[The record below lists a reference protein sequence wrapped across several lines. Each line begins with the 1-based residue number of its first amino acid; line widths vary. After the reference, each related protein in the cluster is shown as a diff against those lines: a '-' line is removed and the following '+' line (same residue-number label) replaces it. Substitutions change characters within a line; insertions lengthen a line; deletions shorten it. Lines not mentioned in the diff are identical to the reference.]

1 MHLQDDWELRDWLE
15 FIESVHPRTID
26 LSLDRVRRVLHCLV
40 PTYPKVIITVGGT
53 NGKGTTTTMLDAVY
67 RSAGYRVGAYTSPHL
82 DYGERVKSRVN
93 LWRNDFA
100 RRFRRSTQHAE

>member
-1 MHLQDDWELRDWLE
+1 MHPQDDWELSDWLE

-53 NGKGTTTTMLDAVY
+53 NGKGTTTAMLDAVY

-82 DYGERVKSRVN
+82 VDYGERVKVAGEPS
-93 LWRNDFA
+93 
-100 RRFRRSTQHAE
+100 SAEQLCQAF